1 MCKRLFYLL
10 SVLLISISQLCLAS
24 SGKYGNLIRIRID
37 NQIISPADTIGKWNK
52 FIYDNGY
59 GYSEDLY
66 YDHFR
71 FSDKSYFLKE
81 YNNVFESPVFSQL
94 QGNFRLNNLENL
106 TLRNFAWTGVG
117 WDAIPQYFIKR
128 TQILETLNGIWL
140 LNGNL
145 GKGFLSGQDSLFY
158 YNPTST
164 DSSFSAK
171 LIHVL
176 GKVSGKYLCAF
187 FDGNIYGA
195 GYQFYLADLSS
206 SPFIDSSLAIKVE
219 FPIPWS
225 EVHNEPRKIVNLTQ
239 DLYLIQRA
247 YGMYIYRFD
256 GKSFQY
262 IKQIPV
268 DDYYFSSPYERSPDD
283 DLVWNYRNNHLYLY
297 ADQTLSSYDFINAD
311 TSFTRG
317 NRIFSRGD
325 YADIGMD
332 RALSYAAL
340 LNSNKLDIYDITNA
354 SVIKSFDVSSFS
366 GLSNPVIDT
375 PYVFVHQITRTTA
388 VEQNER
394 LTPANY
400 RLLTAY
406 PNPFNS
412 AATIRYALPEDENIE
427 INIYDML
434 GRRIRC
440 LFKGNVKR
448 GEHEYFFDASD
459 LSSGMYIYTVESKDF
474 RMANKIV
481 LMK

>member
-1 MCKRLFYLL
+1 MCKKLFYLL
-10 SVLLISISQLCLAS
+10 SVLLISTSQLCSAS

-37 NQIISPADTIGKWNK
+37 NQSISPADTLGNWQD
-52 FIYDNGY
+52 FFYDMGY
-59 GYSEDLY
+59 GYIEDRY
-66 YDHFR
+66 YDYFR

-81 YNNVFESPVFSQL
+81 SNNVFESPVFSQL
-94 QGNFRLNNLENL
+94 QGNFRLYNLENL

-117 WDAIPQYFIKR
+117 WDVIPGFIIKR
-128 TQILETLNGIWL
+128 TQLLKTSNGIWL

-145 GKGFLSGQDSLFY
+145 GKAFLSGQDSLFY

-176 GKVSGKYLCAF
+176 GKISGKYLCAF
-187 FDGNIYGA
+187 FDANIYGA
-195 GYQFYLADLSS
+195 GYKFYLADLSA
-206 SPFIDSSLAIKVE
+206 SPFIDSTLALKIE
-219 FPIPWS
+219 FPIS
-225 EVHNEPRKIVNLTQ
+225 FFDAHNEPQKIVNLTQ
-239 DLYLIQRA
+239 DLYLVQRA

-256 GKSFQY
+256 GKSFHY

-268 DDYYFSSPYERSPDD
+268 DDYYFSSPYVRSPDD
-283 DLVWNYRNNHLYLY
+283 DLVWNFRSNKLYLY
-297 ADQTLSSYDFINAD
+297 AEQTLTSYDFISAD
-311 TSFTRG
+311 TSFTSG
-317 NRIFSRGD
+317 HIIFSHGD
-325 YADIGMD
+325 YADIGVNRD
-332 RALSYAAL
+332 LSYAAML
-340 LNSNKLDIYDITNA
+340 STNKLNIYDIVNG

-375 PYVFVHQITRTTA
+375 PYVFVHQITRTTE
-388 VEQNER
+388 VEQNEGS
-394 LTPANY
+394 TPASY

-412 AATIRYALPEDENIE
+412 AATIRYVLPEDENIE

-434 GRRIRC
+434 GRKIKC
-440 LFKGNVKR
+440 LFKGNVRR
-448 GEHEYFFDASD
+448 GEHEYYFDASD
-459 LSSGMYIYTVESKDF
+459 LSSGMYIYTLESKDF